1 MDIEEILYT
10 YPDDK
15 VKKIFKEFREN
26 PQQYKKEI
34 TEGIKVCKT
43 ALNILKEFEPEVL
56 RIKPYIGK
64 DEESFK
70 EFIKKHPKK
79 DKIIGKFYQVLGVLK
94 QVLDFITYINELD
107 DKKLIPVAISI
118 KKYAKEKN
126 LNWSKE
132 KEIVYFLFSVNEISK
147 KWKDRLNFLES
158 LPILKHPY
166 TTEELRLPTAGKIP
180 TKGFKKEGKNIKYPT
195 EGAIFYS
202 VSPVVL
208 IERDFEVLGA
218 INKIF
223 REQET
228 FDIKTSYY
236 EIAKE
241 INKPFGGNT
250 KKQIYESLKRLSE
263 VGILFETGVRT
274 KFKGALLRFV
284 NEFIEGENGELII
297 RMGLLN
303 WYPDPKELLQDL
315 IQLPEPTINSPTA
328 RRIYRELY
336 SHKDKTIKMYWRNFV
351 NRFTE
356 FDTTKKWKR
365 KEEKVKRALEELHN
379 KRTVF
384 YAFYEKKKKIIVSAN
399 PNYLKIFKNKI

>member
-15 VKKIFKEFREN
+15 VDEIFKSFKKS
-26 PQQYKKEI
+26 PQEYRKEI

-43 ALNILKEFEPEVL
+43 ALKILKEIERLIPYILKKDPEVFF
-56 RIKPYIGK
+56 KHKQTVGK
-64 DEESFK
+64 
-70 EFIKKHPKK
+70 I
-79 DKIIGKFYQVLGVLK
+79 YQVLGVFK
-94 QVLDFITYINELD
+94 QVLDFISYITTLEES
-107 DKKLIPVAISI
+107 KFIPIVVNINR
-118 KKYAKEKN
+118 YAKEKK
-126 LNWSKE
+126 LKWPKDRE
-132 KEIVYFLFSVNEISK
+132 KIFLLFGIDKVSK

-158 LPILKHPY
+158 LPISKYPY
-166 TTEELRLPTAGKIP
+166 TTEELRLPTPSRVPK
-180 TKGFKKEGKNIKYPT
+180 KGYKREGDLIRFDSKRVTY
-195 EGAIFYS
+195 YS
-202 VSPVVL
+202 PEPMIL
-208 IERDFEVLGA
+208 TERDHKILGA

-250 KKQIYESLKRLSE
+250 KKQILESLIRLSRVE
-263 VGILFETGVRT
+263 AYYTEGARKG
-274 KFKGALLRFV
+274 FKRALLRFV

>member
-284 NEFIEGENGELII
+284 NEFFPGKNGELII

-303 WYPDPKELLQDL
+303 WYSDPKKFKKDL
-315 IQLPEPTINSPTA
+315 IQLPKPTINSLIA
-328 RRIYRELY
+328 KRIYRELY
-336 SHKDKTIKMYWRNFV
+336 SQKDKSIKMNWKNFV
-351 NRFTE
+351 DHYTK
-356 FDTTKKWKR
+356 FDSNKWSKREKKVLK
-365 KEEKVKRALEELHN
+365 ALEELH
-379 KRTVF
+379 
-384 YAFYEKKKKIIVSAN
+384 EKKLIYYSLNKEKGIKRIRIYISYIVKQ
-399 PNYLKIFKNKI
+399 YKE